1 MDAAF
6 LESTVAPALIQGL
19 AATVEFQPE
28 DSVEFLGRFLL
39 KYAEN
44 EERKAKVRQCLSSFR
59 VLGVFVDV
67 LVRNFACLT
76 AESGASTT

>member
-44 EERKAKVRQCLSSFR
+44 EERKAKVSCQRWIPLR
-59 VLGVFVDV
+59 
-67 LVRNFACLT
+67 FA
-76 AESGASTT
+76 